1 MLIKFGDLKQTEY
14 KGIQELAAF
23 RLHTEVFGMLEPFLK
38 KGMKVLDFGCGQGA
52 FSQRLVDTGMI
63 VDVCDLDIDQVK
75 ANVNKKYK
83 LDLNEPGI
91 QDSITDKYDVI
102 ISMEIIEHIHNPW
115 KYLADSISLLK
126 DGGIIVL
133 STPNVSNFI
142 SRLRFLM
149 KGTLLA
155 FEKNDLAHGHIT
167 PLTFIQLENMF
178 KFYNLEIVKKG
189 FAGTVPLFHFYG
201 FSRFILLRN
210 TILPLL
216 YPFMSGPKKGRAL
229 VYILKKQ
236 S

>member
-1 MLIKFGDLKQTEY
+1 MLIKFGNLKQTEY

-23 RLHTEVFGMLEPFLK
+23 RLHTEVFEMLEPLLK
-38 KGMKVLDFGCGQGA
+38 NGMKVLDFGCGQGA
-52 FSQRLVDTGMI
+52 FSQRLVDAGMI

-75 ANVNKKYK
+75 AKVNKKFK

-91 QDSITDKYDVI
+91 LNSIPDKYDVI

-115 KYLADSISLLK
+115 KYLSDSISLLK

-149 KGTLLA
+149 KGSLLA

-178 KFYNLEIVKKG
+178 KFYNLEILKKG

-229 VYILKKQ
+229 VYILKK
-236 S
+236 